1 MVVATL
7 PSRSGALS
15 TRLSSVAPQIFEHV
29 LGRALELMIHAVEG
43 VRDSRGRG
51 R

>member
-15 TRLSSVAPQIFEHV
+15 VRLSSMAPRILERV
-29 LGRALELMIHAVEG
+29 LGHALELMIHAVEG
-43 VRDSRGRG
+43 VRDSRIHGR
-51 R
+51 